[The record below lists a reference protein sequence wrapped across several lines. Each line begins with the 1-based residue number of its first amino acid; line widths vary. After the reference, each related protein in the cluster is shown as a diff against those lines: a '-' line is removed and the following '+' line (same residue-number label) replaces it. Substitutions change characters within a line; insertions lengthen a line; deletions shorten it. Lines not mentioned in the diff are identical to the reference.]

1 VRSRRR
7 SLGIRLS
14 CLILLLLVP
23 GGFAAAQASKEID
36 ARKMLACAA
45 KSNSLERLA
54 CFDDLA
60 KTLGPIQEQQSNT
73 VGRWTIE
80 TNVSRFDDTMSV
92 HLSLT
97 ANEKI
102 NGWLGKSHVPVMNIR
117 CRERKTE
124 AYIDFGM
131 SPAAEPELYDGA
143 TLQFRI
149 DKQPLFKAVATKSP
163 DGTTLFLKDPTPFI
177 KRMFKAEHLLVRF
190 IPFTSSAQETTFSIA
205 GLEKAILPLTEA
217 CKWPK

>member
-1 VRSRRR
+1 MRSRR
-7 SLGIRLS
+7 SLRTRLS
-14 CLILLLLVP
+14 CLIVLLLVP
-23 GGFAAAQASKEID
+23 SQFAGAQVPKEID
-36 ARKMLACAA
+36 ARTMLACAA

-60 KTLGPIQEQQSNT
+60 KKFGPIQEQQSNT
-73 VGRWTIE
+73 LGGWTIE
-80 TNVSRFDDTMSV
+80 TNVSKFDDSKSV
-92 HLSLT
+92 HLSVA

-102 NGWLGKSHVPVMNIR
+102 NGWLGKSHLPQLNIR

-131 SPAAEPELYDGA
+131 SPAVEPELYDGA

-149 DKQPLFKAVATKSP
+149 DRHPLFKAIATKSA
-163 DGTTLFLKDPTPFI
+163 DGNTLFLRDSMSFI
-177 KRMFKAEHLLVRF
+177 KRLLKAEHLLVRF
-190 IPFTSSAQETTFSIA
+190 VPFTSSAQETTFSIA
-205 GLEKAILPLTEA
+205 GLEKAIVPLTEA

>member
-1 VRSRRR
+1 M
-7 SLGIRLS
+7 RLC

-23 GGFAAAQASKEID
+23 SRFAGAQAPKEID

-45 KSNSLERLA
+45 KANSLERLA

-60 KTLGPIQEQQSNT
+60 KTVGPIHEQQSNT

-80 TNVSRFDDTMSV
+80 TSVSNFDDTSSV
-92 HLSLT
+92 YLSLI

-102 NGWLGKSHVPVMNIR
+102 NGWLGKSYLPVLNIR
-117 CRERKTE
+117 CRERKTD
-124 AYIDFGM
+124 ASIDFGM

-163 DGTTLFLKDPTPFI
+163 DGNTLFLKDPTAFI

-205 GLEKAILPLTEA
+205 GLEKAIVPLTEA

>member
-1 VRSRRR
+1 MKSRRR
-7 SLGIRLS
+7 LGMQLLRLV
-14 CLILLLLVP
+14 LLLLIP
-23 GGFAAAQASKEID
+23 SQLARAESPKEID
-36 ARKMLACAA
+36 AKKMLACAA

-60 KTLGPIQEQQSNT
+60 KTAGPIQEKQSKT
-73 VGRWTIE
+73 VGRWTTE
-80 TNVSRFDDTMSV
+80 TNVSKFDDTKSV
-92 HLSLT
+92 HLSLA

-102 NGWLGKSHVPVMNIR
+102 HGWPGKSYLPELNIR

-131 SPAAEPELYDGA
+131 SPVVESGLYDGA

-149 DKQPLFKAVATKSP
+149 DKQPLFKAIAGKST
-163 DGTTLFLKDPTPFI
+163 DGNALFLRDPMSFI
-177 KRMFKAEHLLVRF
+177 KRLLKAEHLLVRF

-205 GLEKAILPLTEA
+205 GLEKAVAPLTEA
-217 CKWPK
+217 CKLPK

>member
-1 VRSRRR
+1 VKSRR
-7 SLGIRLS
+7 SPAARLS
-14 CLILLLLVP
+14 RLIVLLLIPSQL
-23 GGFAAAQASKEID
+23 AWAEALKEVD
-36 ARKMLACAA
+36 SRNMLACAA

-60 KTLGPIQEQQSNT
+60 KTIGPIHEQQSNI

-80 TNVSRFDDTMSV
+80 TNVSKFDDTKSV

-102 NGWLGKSHVPVMNIR
+102 NGWLGKSHIPELNIR

-131 SPAAEPELYDGA
+131 SPAAEPELYDSA

-149 DKQPLFKAVATKSP
+149 DKQPLFKAIATKSP
-163 DGTTLFLKDPTPFI
+163 DGNTLFLKDPASFI
-177 KRMFKAEHLLVRF
+177 KRLLKAEQLLVRF
-190 IPFTSSAQETTFSIA
+190 IPYTSSAQETTFSIA
-205 GLEKAILPLTEA
+205 GLEKVIAPLTEA
-217 CKWPK
+217 CKSQK

>member
-1 VRSRRR
+1 VKSRR
-7 SLGIRLS
+7 SLGTRLS

-23 GGFAAAQASKEID
+23 GRSAGAEALKEIE

-60 KTLGPIQEQQSNT
+60 KIAGPLQEQRSDT
-73 VGRWTIE
+73 VGGWTIE
-80 TNVSRFDDTMSV
+80 TSVSKFDDSRSV
-92 HLSLT
+92 HLSLA

-102 NGWLGKSHVPVMNIR
+102 NGWLGKSHLPQLNIR

-131 SPAAEPELYDGA
+131 SPATEPELYDGA

-149 DKQPLFKAVATKSP
+149 DKQPLFKAIATKSA
-163 DGTTLFLKDPTPFI
+163 DGNTLFVRDPTSFI
-177 KRMFKAEHLLVRF
+177 KRLLKAEQLLVRF

-205 GLEKAILPLTEA
+205 GLEKVIAPLTEA

>member
-1 VRSRRR
+1 M
-7 SLGIRLS
+7 RLS

-23 GGFAAAQASKEID
+23 GGFAGAQALKEID

-60 KTLGPIQEQQSNT
+60 KTVGPIHEQQSNT

-80 TNVSRFDDTMSV
+80 TSVSNFDDTSSV
-92 HLSLT
+92 HLSLI

-102 NGWLGKSHVPVMNIR
+102 NGWLGKSYLPVLNIR

-131 SPAAEPELYDGA
+131 SPATEPELYDGA

-149 DKQPLFKAVATKSP
+149 DKQPLFKAIATKSP
-163 DGTTLFLKDPTPFI
+163 DGTTLFLKDPTSFI
-177 KRMFKAEHLLVRF
+177 KRMLKAEHLLVRF
-190 IPFTSSAQETTFSIA
+190 VPFTSSAQETTFSIA
-205 GLEKAILPLTEA
+205 GLEKAIVPLTEA
-217 CKWPK
+217 CKSPK

>member
-1 VRSRRR
+1 M
-7 SLGIRLS
+7 RLC
-14 CLILLLLVP
+14 CLIVLLLVP
-23 GGFAAAQASKEID
+23 SQFAGAQALKEID

-60 KTLGPIQEQQSNT
+60 KTFGPIQEQQSDI

-80 TNVSRFDDTMSV
+80 TNVSKFDDTRSV
-92 HLSLT
+92 HLSLA

-102 NGWLGKSHVPVMNIR
+102 NGWLGKSHLPQLNIR

-131 SPAAEPELYDGA
+131 SPAAEPELYDQA

-149 DKQPLFKAVATKSP
+149 DKQPLFKAIATKSA
-163 DGTTLFLKDPTPFI
+163 DGNTLFLKDPTSFI
-177 KRMFKAEHLLVRF
+177 KRLLKAEQLLVRF
-190 IPFTSSAQETTFSIA
+190 TPYTSAAQETTFSIA
-205 GLEKAILPLTEA
+205 GLEKVIAPLTEA
-217 CKWPK
+217 CKSPK

>member
-1 VRSRRR
+1 M
-7 SLGIRLS
+7 RLS

-23 GGFAAAQASKEID
+23 QFAGAEAPKEID

-60 KTLGPIQEQQSNT
+60 KTFGPIQEQQSDI

-80 TNVSRFDDTMSV
+80 TSVSNFDDTTSV
-92 HLSLT
+92 HLSLA

-102 NGWLGKSHVPVMNIR
+102 NGWLGKSYLPVLNIR
-117 CRERKTE
+117 CRERKAE

-131 SPAAEPELYDGA
+131 SPATEPELYDGA

-149 DKQPLFKAVATKSP
+149 DKQPLFKAVATKSA
-163 DGTTLFLKDPTPFI
+163 DGNTLFLRDPISFI

-190 IPFTSSAQETTFSIA
+190 VPFTSSAQETTFSIA
-205 GLEKAILPLTEA
+205 GLEKAIVPLTEA
-217 CKWPK
+217 CKSQK

>member
-1 VRSRRR
+1 MRSRR
-7 SLGIRLS
+7 SLGTRLS

-23 GGFAAAQASKEID
+23 GQFAGAQALKEID
-36 ARKMLACAA
+36 ARKLLACAA

-60 KTLGPIQEQQSNT
+60 KTAGPLQEQQSDT
-73 VGRWTIE
+73 LGRWTIE
-80 TNVSRFDDTMSV
+80 TNISKFDDTRSV
-92 HLSLT
+92 HLSLI

-102 NGWLGKSHVPVMNIR
+102 NGWLGKSYLPVLNIR
-117 CRERKTE
+117 CRERKAE

-131 SPAAEPELYDGA
+131 SPVVEPELYDGA

-149 DKQPLFKAVATKSP
+149 DKQPLFKAIASKSP
-163 DGTTLFLKDPTPFI
+163 DGNALFLRDPVSFI
-177 KRMFKAEHLLVRF
+177 KRLFKAEELLVRF
-190 IPFTSSAQETTFSIA
+190 TPFTSTAQETSFSIA
-205 GLEKAILPLTEA
+205 GLEKVIVPLAEA